1 MNNSAAISDAGPTVD
16 DPSIRI
22 EPDSAS
28 AAGSLGQ
35 MPTLE
40 RQLKLVSFSM
50 YFS

>member
-1 MNNSAAISDAGPTVD
+1 V
-16 DPSIRI
+16 RLLLVLQVLLH
-22 EPDSAS
+22 
-28 AAGSLGQ
+28 SLLELEQ